1 MKTNSYFR
9 IDCLLAC
16 LYSECMSQPS
26 EQIHNRRE
34 LIFITVTW
42 KGVLQ
47 EMKMDETEYAELY
60 MELEKYEKR
69 GIDMLLD
76 GYQASPLQIVTA
88 HMVKE
93 AGTYM
98 RDYTMSGDGNIET
111 LRFTDINEH
120 FRDEVTP

>member
-1 MKTNSYFR
+1 
-9 IDCLLAC
+9 
-16 LYSECMSQPS
+16 
-26 EQIHNRRE
+26 IHNERAGKLYLSR
-34 LIFITVTW
+34 FAW
-42 KGVLQ
+42 KGVLR
-47 EMKMDETEYAELY
+47 EMKMDETEYTELY

-120 FRDEVTP
+120 FRAEITP